1 MAELSI
7 SENRRAVPK
16 VDLTAMVDLAFLLIT
31 FFMLTTSLSKPVAMD
46 VAKPDVD
53 PDSPVRVPWPAS
65 RTMTILLGKN
75 NKVAWY
81 MGESGKSQ
89 PIVENMYQVRSA
101 IMTNKQKVAL
111 ANQNDMTK
119 PLYIIIKPTS
129 GSNYKNFVDI
139 MDELHLADLAAAPAI
154 DDDHIDKEEMD
165 FLKSKGL

>member
-1 MAELSI
+1 
-7 SENRRAVPK
+7 
-16 VDLTAMVDLAFLLIT
+16 
-31 FFMLTTSLSKPVAMD
+31 
-46 VAKPDVD
+46 
-53 PDSPVRVPWPAS
+53 
-65 RTMTILLGKN
+65 
-75 NKVAWY
+75 